1 MHEFYENPL
10 IRRYA
15 SAEMSRLWGDQ
26 KKFRTWR
33 QLWVWLAEA
42 EAELGLLIKREQ
54 IEELRRG
61 IDTIDFAAAE
71 AHERRLRH
79 DVMAHVHAYGD
90 QCPSARGIIHLGAT
104 SCYVTDNTDL
114 MLMRDGLQ
122 MIAARLAAVIDR
134 LGKFASKH
142 RDFCS
147 PPSRRRLGSGRAYGR
162 TTWRSIWRRSSI
174 A

>member
-1 MHEFYENPL
+1 MSHEFYENPL

-15 SAEMSRLWGDQ
+15 SPEMSRLWGEQ

-42 EAELGLLIKREQ
+42 EAELGLSISSAQ
-54 IEELRRG
+54 IEELRRN
-61 IDTIDFAAAE
+61 IDSIDFAAAE

-90 QCPSARGIIHLGAT
+90 QCQAARGIIHLGAT

-114 MLMRDGLQ
+114 MLMRDGLA
-122 MIAARLAAVIDR
+122 MIAGRLAAVIDR
-134 LGKFASKH
+134 LAGIAQPPRELAWFG
-142 RDFCS
+142 FS
-147 PPSRRRLGSGRAYGR
+147 PLQPAHP
-162 TTWRSIWRRSSI
+162 T
-174 A
+174 